1 MLTLSLN
8 LGIKCYTYFFSLI
21 LLNRIPRK
29 MLMNYDFPGF
39 NGNICFILPSNIM
52 SACWF
57 KIDFLLL
64 QENIEFK
71 LSETFDLISN

>member
-8 LGIKCYTYFFSLI
+8 LGIKCYTYFLSLI